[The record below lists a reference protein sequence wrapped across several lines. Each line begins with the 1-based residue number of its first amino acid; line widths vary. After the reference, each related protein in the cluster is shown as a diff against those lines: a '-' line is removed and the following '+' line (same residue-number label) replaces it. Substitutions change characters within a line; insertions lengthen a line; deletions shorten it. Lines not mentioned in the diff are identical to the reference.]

1 MTNTRHQDFTTGN
14 PKVFFMVE
22 AAYHYA
28 AKFNTQA
35 EAAKYAFPRSCTASR
50 ATASKSS
57 SLPWSRYLAPCV
69 VSKVGGGFLDSERD
83 YFWAEHRAGRLVGKT
98 VEVLFQDVT
107 TEISTTSQASL
118 RFPRFKKLKD

>member
-35 EAAKYAFPRSCTASR
+35 EAAKYAQELNKTHKNRFGHDAYGVAQYSR
-50 ATASKSS
+50 
-57 SLPWSRYLAPCV
+57 
-69 VSKVGGGFLDSERD
+69 
-83 YFWAEHRAGRLVGKT
+83 
-98 VEVLFQDVT
+98 
-107 TEISTTSQASL
+107 
-118 RFPRFKKLKD
+118 